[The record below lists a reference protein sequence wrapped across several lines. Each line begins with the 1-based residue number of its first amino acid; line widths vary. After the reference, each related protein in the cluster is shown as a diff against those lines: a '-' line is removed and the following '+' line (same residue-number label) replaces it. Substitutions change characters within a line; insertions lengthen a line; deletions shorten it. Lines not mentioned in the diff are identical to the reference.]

1 VEVAGRVI
9 DSDEVEER
17 LRLVSALADQRLGAP
32 QRRGSFV
39 TSLTEIEVMAGE
51 ATRRGWVRGPEESA
65 LLSIAEAE
73 ARLRTLVD
81 DAQGALLPEAEVA
94 AAYQADRA
102 RYVSPELREARVLVA
117 TDPARIDEAMAAY
130 RAARTG
136 TSKDPLEIFEEV
148 ARTYG
153 SVPELVAT
161 GGATGLF
168 ASREAGATTNPDISR
183 EVFKLKRSGE
193 LTPRIRTARGIEVY
207 ALVRTVPAVDFDADE
222 ADRIVRQRLA
232 RQRGAASARA
242 WLDDTA
248 QTVAIRI
255 DEAAVRELSGARR
268 QLGLE
273 PEAALRPR
281 RYSAEGLEKGVAAM
295 LGNQRPAI
303 DAAAAAAYQNPVVSV
318 DPEGSGQPGE
328 GSGQKPAGSGHAQG
342 Q

>member
-1 VEVAGRVI
+1 
-9 DSDEVEER
+9 
-17 LRLVSALADQRLGAP
+17 
-32 QRRGSFV
+32 
-39 TSLTEIEVMAGE
+39 
-51 ATRRGWVRGPEESA
+51 
-65 LLSIAEAE
+65 
-73 ARLRTLVD
+73 
-81 DAQGALLPEAEVA
+81 
-94 AAYQADRA
+94 
-102 RYVSPELREARVLVA
+102 
-117 TDPARIDEAMAAY
+117 
-130 RAARTG
+130 
-136 TSKDPLEIFEEV
+136 
-148 ARTYG
+148 
-153 SVPELVAT
+153 VPELVAT